1 MKQSHD
7 DVCVRGFCC
16 EAHGYSLSSPA
27 SCLGTWNMKID
38 IVWMGMGMDMD
49 GYYGMGVVAIL
60 QHV

>member
-1 MKQSHD
+1 MTYAS
-7 DVCVRGFCC
+7 VGFVVRPMDTT
-16 EAHGYSLSSPA
+16 SLRLP
-27 SCLGTWNMKID
+27 WNMKID